1 MYLRRSLNLLATFI
15 SMPMGTPM
23 PWILNGT
30 CIVSTNIC
38 TVDWW
43 LSNPPTTANYV
54 CGRYIAPGTITTNPN
69 KACPSD
75 GHVCVYFP
83 FPFSF
88 FVLSRAK
95 PFYRAY
101 IHTDSNTKMDNVYLT
116 DSNVSFVRQR

>member
-1 MYLRRSLNLLATFI
+1 MYLRLSLNLLATLT
-15 SMPMGTPM
+15 SMPMVFSFPLSELEQIRTLNERQGTPM

-83 FPFSF
+83 FLSSF
-88 FVLSRAK
+88 FVLSRTK
-95 PFYRAY
+95 PFYGPY
-101 IHTDSNTKMDNVYLT
+101 FHTD
-116 DSNVSFVRQR
+116 